1 MSAAPRE
8 PATRLALIAGAGR
21 FPFFVAQEARRQGRH
36 VVGFG
41 LKGWVDP
48 DLASHVDAYEELAVG
63 ELSTLI
69 ERLKTHRVSQAVMAG
84 KVTKRVLMDPRSLFD
99 REALALLKRV
109 KEFSVGGLLGAI
121 ADRLAGEGVVLLDS
135 STFLHG
141 DLCPEGVLT
150 ARKPTAEEQADID
163 VGVAA
168 ARAIASLDIGQTVVV
183 KQRVVVAVEALEGT
197 DATIERAHALAGERL
212 TVVKT
217 AAPNQDR
224 RFDLPIIGVATVQ
237 TLHANGVSCL
247 AVEAG
252 TTLLLERDRVLAA
265 ANDAGLCV
273 IGRAALPPTAAGRRS

>member
-1 MSAAPRE
+1 MSAAYRE
-8 PATRLALIAGAGR
+8 PATRLALIAGSGR
-21 FPFFVAQEARRQGRH
+21 FPFFVAQEARRQGCH

-63 ELSTLI
+63 ALGTLI
-69 ERLKTHRVSQAVMAG
+69 TRLKAHRVTQAVMAG

-99 REALALLKRV
+99 REALALLTRV
-109 KEFSVGGLLGAI
+109 KDVSVGGLLGAI

-135 STFLHG
+135 SIFLRG

-150 ARKPTAEEQADID
+150 ARHPTTEEQADIE
-163 VGVAA
+163 VGVIA

-197 DATIERAHALAGERL
+197 DATIERAHTLAGGPL

-224 RFDLPIIGVATVQ
+224 RFDLPIIGVSTVQ
-237 TLHANGVSCL
+237 TLHAHGVTCL
-247 AVEAG
+247 AIEAG
-252 TTLLLERDRVLAA
+252 TTLLLERDRVLTA
-265 ANDAGLCV
+265 ANEAGLCIV
-273 IGRAALPPTAAGRRS
+273 GRMIPSTPSTRQP